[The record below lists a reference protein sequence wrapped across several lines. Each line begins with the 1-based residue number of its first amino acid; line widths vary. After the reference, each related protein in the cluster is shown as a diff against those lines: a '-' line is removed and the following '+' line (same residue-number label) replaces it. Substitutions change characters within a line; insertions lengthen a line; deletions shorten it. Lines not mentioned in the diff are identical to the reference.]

1 MFSKKLLSFLILS
14 VFAFSLMAGITVS
27 AQTGLQNLKTGLN
40 NVANNTVG
48 NTGDLSSIDKV
59 VTTGVN
65 AVLGLLGIIFLVIII
80 YAGFLWMTAGG
91 NEDAV
96 GKSKKLLMNSIIGLV
111 IILGAYAISQFVIS
125 ALVA

>member
-125 ALVA
+125 ALVE

>member
-27 AQTGLQNLKTGLN
+27 AQEGLQNLKVGLN
-40 NVANNTVG
+40 NVASKTVG
-48 NTGDLSSIDKV
+48 NTGDLSSIDSV

-125 ALVA
+125 ALVE